1 VIELKIAILTGGGD
15 CPGLNAV
22 IRGIVKAKR
31 SEDSVIG
38 FKRGWEGVI
47 NDDYVNLTEDDVEG
61 IHLLGGTIL
70 GTSRTNPFS
79 IADGSKK
86 VADNFEKEK
95 IDALIAIGGD
105 DTLSVAT
112 KFCGL
117 GLKIVGVPKTIDN
130 DVSNTDYTFG
140 FHTAVNVGADAIDRL
155 QSTAKSHGRIM
166 LVELMGRDAGWI
178 TLEAGLAAGAHLI
191 LIPEFPRTIEEI
203 IEILVKRMK
212 VKGYAVVAVAEGF
225 KPTNLE
231 NVVGDKSTID
241 PFGHIKLGGIA
252 HYLSEIIEQKTGYET
267 RSVVL
272 GHLLRGGT
280 PTAFDRI
287 LGTRYGVEAMKL
299 VQKCD
304 FGRMVAL
311 SGNDIISIPIEYGV
325 ATKKLVPFDYYKLA
339 EMFFG

>member
-1 VIELKIAILTGGGD
+1 MKIAILTGGGD

-79 IADGSKK
+79 ITDGSKK
-86 VADNFEKEK
+86 VVDNFEKEK

-203 IEILVKRMK
+203 VEILVKRMK

-299 VQKCD
+299 VQKGD

>member
-1 VIELKIAILTGGGD
+1 MRVAILTGGGD

-22 IRGIVKAKR
+22 IRGIVKAR
-31 SEDSVIG
+31 NEEEMIG
-38 FKRGWEGVI
+38 IRRGWRGAVE
-47 NDDYVNLTEDDVEG
+47 DTYVELGNDDVEG
-61 IHLLGGTIL
+61 IHLIGGTIL
-70 GTSRTNPFS
+70 GTSRVNPFS
-79 IADGSKK
+79 IDEGAEKIEKNLKK
-86 VADNFEKEK
+86 HQ

-105 DTLSVAT
+105 DTLSVAA
-112 KFCGL
+112 KFSSR

-155 QSTAKSHGRIM
+155 QSTAKSHERVM
-166 LVELMGRDAGWI
+166 FVELMGRNAGWI

-191 LIPEFPRTIEEI
+191 LIPEFPRTIDEI
-203 IEILVKRMK
+203 IKIIDKRMK
-212 VKGYAVVAVAEGF
+212 LKGYAVIAIAEGF
-225 KPTNLE
+225 KPTDLGS
-231 NVVGDKSTID
+231 VVGDKRNID
-241 PFGHIKLGGIA
+241 AFGHIKLGGIA
-252 HYLSEIIEQKTGYET
+252 HYLSEVIEQKTGYET

-287 LGTRYGVEAMKL
+287 LGTRYGVKAMKL
-299 VQKCD
+299 VQQGD

-311 SGNDIISIPIEYGV
+311 RGNDIISIPLEYGV
-325 ATKKLVPFDYYKLA
+325 STKKLVPYEYYKLA